1 MTKEPLCRWFFFF
14 FFFVNRWWVTEPQ
27 NLWLWRSHSSN
38 RVCDLHMVAM
48 VSKQLFIISQN
59 NDSDEQVSCLRPRCC
74 RWENNKHTNKRTWTR
89 RRCLRR
95 CLLQLSVTGG
105 RSYWFNF
112 HSYRVQW
119 SRESSSVNAAPT
131 VDTQTLQEVC
141 SAPTSWNKLCLD
153 VKLQRQEPV
162 FIKRLFLQLVRCEMK
177 CKFCRLSS
185 QIVFLSVSLSFYFI
199 YKYFHQNITIGHLL
213 VSLPLFSLPQIFL

>member
-1 MTKEPLCRWFFFF
+1 
-14 FFFVNRWWVTEPQ
+14 
-27 NLWLWRSHSSN
+27 
-38 RVCDLHMVAM
+38 MVAT

-141 SAPTSWNKLCLD
+141 SAPTSWNKLCLN